1 MASRPSKDRSSEP
14 RRWWKALSCALAAYT
29 ARAAAR
35 IRRRARRAVHV
46 DAAAYAAL
54 LAIDHGEAGAFNIGD
69 PNDEVSTEKARAALG
84 WRADFRMDAA

>member
-1 MASRPSKDRSSEP
+1 M
-14 RRWWKALSCALAAYT
+14 SCALAAYT

-54 LAIDHGEAGAFNIGD
+54 LAIDHGDPGVFNIAD
-69 PNDEVSTEKARAALG
+69 PSDEAATHKATAALG
-84 WRADFRMDAA
+84 WRADFRMDPA